1 MNSKIREFDFW
12 CHEQVFQNEK
22 PRLRMF
28 FKVRNNTPL
37 KRGFKRLSGLYA
49 PLWIRELVVSF
60 FLCHEQVIYNQIPIY
75 FWPKQILS
83 PIYNKSTHRKI
94 YCKLFVLSCK
104 VESQVLVTFLNIQ
117 VVKIWFPAQNRR
129 SGLYFDFNKEKNW
142 VSHYKTLAQLTQ
154 RDSKTEKDSS

>member
-1 MNSKIREFDFW
+1 MKNSLSFVQ
-12 CHEQVFQNEK
+12 H
-22 PRLRMF
+22 
-28 FKVRNNTPL
+28 FKFVNL
-37 KRGFKRLSGLYA
+37 EIGKF
-49 PLWIRELVVSF
+49 VVSF

-142 VSHYKTLAQLTQ
+142 VSHYKTLAQKLRKTVLKKENKIQIEGCSELYMGVAFLPQ
-154 RDSKTEKDSS
+154 RKAFFSNGSLSPI